1 MAIRTFDL
9 LSYRWVFLLLMCVA
23 GIDSAAAEG
32 RCPPGQ
38 YPIGDQGV
46 GGCAPIPGAAGQGGT
61 QATGHWVTT
70 WGAIAKDEKPTRDT
84 NLAIGVAE
92 SVATK
97 EEAGRIAVSRC
108 VQTGG
113 NDCQVLLA
121 YHNQCAALSGPDISQ
136 LSARGGVLNA
146 SGAGSLEKAK
156 ETSIR
161 RCQAED
167 GGQSCMVV
175 YAACSVPHFVED

>member
-1 MAIRTFDL
+1 MAVGE
-9 LSYRWVFLLLMCVA
+9 LSKCFCLALLLLA
-23 GIDSAAAEG
+23 GLHISSAFAEG

-46 GGCAPIPGAAGQGGT
+46 GGCAPIPGATGQAAA
-61 QATGHWVTT
+61 QPTGHWVTT

-84 NLAIGVAE
+84 NLAIGVVE
-92 SVATK
+92 SVATE
-97 EEAGRIAVSRC
+97 EEASRIALSRC

-121 YHNQCAALSGPDISQ
+121 YHNQCAALSGPDIFQ
-136 LSARGGVLNA
+136 LKVRGGVLNA
-146 SGAGSLEKAK
+146 SRAGSLEKAK
-156 ETSIR
+156 EDSIR

-167 GGQSCMVV
+167 GEQSCMVV
-175 YAACSVPHFVED
+175 YAACSAPHFIED